1 MLKNHNFRHDFTTYS
16 TDRNTFDQ
24 RFKFLHQIRVVR
36 KVCPWDS
43 NDHYSWHLVLGSFCL
58 ILECRQIY
66 SRQNCRTR
74 VTSSGILLCN
84 ISELQTPTAPS
95 ANPLHIW
102 TKTMTCKNPAG
113 RPGCAQPPR
122 YVAGAENPGTRRW
135 SDRCKAQSWH
145 TWIHGCETLN
155 PNNRG

>member
-1 MLKNHNFRHDFTTYS
+1 MCFQLWVFSCLTSLRIHGAMLHGEVGILPSFPWILVASGLQAMAGVLKGVR
-16 TDRNTFDQ
+16 
-24 RFKFLHQIRVVR
+24 LR
-36 KVCPWDS
+36 KVVTAWTEPALWHQARLIRGFNHPWS
-43 NDHYSWHLVLGSFCL
+43 IIQALTW
-58 ILECRQIY
+58 
-66 SRQNCRTR
+66 
-74 VTSSGILLCN
+74 LL
-84 ISELQTPTAPS
+84 APM
-95 ANPLHIW
+95 HIW